1 MDLKWYSVIN
11 LPMKFNQSQPQGVLV
26 DAYKRVGEDPTE
38 DAGRNS
44 GPRKGHKTD
53 MMHNMCFVI
62 GTLLGFYIADFS
74 GQRIVSVF
82 RDEAVENYSW
92 IV

>member
-1 MDLKWYSVIN
+1 
-11 LPMKFNQSQPQGVLV
+11 MKFNQSQSTGVLV
-26 DAYKRVGEDPTE
+26 DVYKRVVEGPTE

-53 MMHNMCFVI
+53 MMHKMCFVF
-62 GTLLGFYIADFS
+62 GTVLGFYIADVS
-74 GQRIVSVF
+74 GQRIVSLY